1 MYILNLFYFVTEY
14 KLNNER
20 NIRTSNDA
28 TTSKKMKI
36 FLKRWLYSKI
46 RGLLVTFKE
55 IVSIE
60 SLRQKLKCK
69 IFAPANNEL

>member
-36 FLKRWLYSKI
+36 F
-46 RGLLVTFKE
+46 FKKMVVFE
-55 IVSIE
+55 
-60 SLRQKLKCK
+60 
-69 IFAPANNEL
+69 N